1 MSQDHKSIASSES
14 QRWDAVDAWFEC
26 ITQCSVDGGD
36 DCISSC
42 VRTHLEEEQE
52 LWQSSLCM

>member
-26 ITQCSVDGGD
+26 ITQCSVDGAD

-42 VRTHLEEEQE
+42 VRTHLGEEQE